1 MHGPVYICYGPFM
14 LSVVVL
20 TFGGSPLDFF
30 AKAWSDGGLP
40 FHLWAHSGLRT
51 GHASPSRPSCEPLFG
66 RFSLSYGHL
75 VVIIILSVYIW
86 VTYPWYWSLKYCIS
100 LWFALTL
107 TPQPEWSVSVFKT
120 VCIRCKH
127 CQHCRGVF
135 SSAFSLC
142 EKSCSYFL
150 WLPFS
155 KKPANMPPERSGGSK

>member
-1 MHGPVYICYGPFM
+1 MAHLCS
-14 LSVVVL
+14 LLSSSRSVV
-20 TFGGSPLDFF
+20 
-30 AKAWSDGGLP
+30 
-40 FHLWAHSGLRT
+40 HHSIFLQKREAMEGFPSICEHT
-51 GHASPSRPSCEPLFG
+51 QVSECASPSRPSCEPLFG
-66 RFSLSYGHL
+66 RFSLSYAHL

-86 VTYPWYWSLKYCIS
+86 VTYPWYWSLKYCIP

-155 KKPANMPPERSGGSK
+155 KKPANMPPERSGGSE